1 MKRLLWGTVVALLAT
16 GVTLNAQA
24 QGQHVQNTGNSLSGS
39 VHVTFSKGDVGIIR
53 EYYAPRYR
61 ALPPGLRKKY
71 ARTGQLPPGWQKRF
85 QPFEPALERQ
95 LVVLPAGYRR
105 GIIDGQ
111 AVILDARTHVVIDV
125 AAVF

>member
-16 GVTLNAQA
+16 GVPLNAQA
-24 QGQHVQNTGNSLSGS
+24 PGHSRRETGNALSGS

-105 GIIDGQ
+105 GIVDGQ
-111 AVILDARTHVVIDV
+111 AVILDDRTHVVIDV